1 MGERQI
7 LGKKHKEIEEIW
19 LEVLE
24 RIHVTR
30 LKEFLFKEN
39 KLIYVS
45 FGDGECQI
53 CTMVIQ

>member
-1 MGERQI
+1 M
-7 LGKKHKEIEEIW
+7 GKKHKEIEEIW